1 MKRIDVD
8 CSTGEAVE
16 RPLTAAEIADFSE
29 WTRPDPQIVVSEKLL
44 KVREFRELTIN
55 RINGIAARL
64 SRKGNATIQAVA
76 DDAVEA
82 MLDLTKNLPSDPE
95 QVDVVVVQR
104 YAAIVAPLK
113 MSAPELLSA
122 FASMDT

>member
-16 RPLTAAEIADFSE
+16 RPLTAAEIADFAE

-82 MLDLTKNLPSDPE
+82 MLDLTKNLPVEPE

-104 YAAIVAPLK
+104 YAAIVTPLQ